1 MDDKLLEQLSS
12 SSGIPQLLLSRS
24 IQARAEASGTNPNE
38 VLNSWLGGEPIQNSV
53 SEVNENVTVPEVIIE
68 NETTMLEDSI
78 AEELPSAE
86 EEAIESEVVK
96 STVLTEEKI
105 EPPIELGKKI
115 QKSLKY
121 GSLFGLIVGF
131 LEAIFISSFLFEG
144 LILEAETQNIISQ
157 YNSISFL
164 LVITLG
170 FSIFGM
176 LNSINIKKYF
186 ETNFSGYSIHSSD
199 RESLITGAGLGL
211 IFGAISAFYII
222 NSVGQTIEAILPE
235 DPIVNLIDV
244 RGAFW
249 RVVILS
255 SVVQAIIS
263 SLSMILGVPKGLE
276 NEEFLEAE
284 KVRKR
289 IIGSV
294 LVPIASIIFGGLI
307 AFGISLVFLN
317 FHELA
322 PLFALIISAAI
333 LIFASVISS
342 APKIKVT
349 KTEFIIAFL
358 GILILIII
366 IGSIAASQH

>member
-1 MDDKLLEQLSS
+1 MDEKLLEQLSS

-24 IQARAEASGTNPNE
+24 IQARAEASGTKPNE
-38 VLNSWLGGEPIQNSV
+38 VLNSWLGGEPIQNSISV
-53 SEVNENVTVPEVIIE
+53 VNENVNVPEVTAE
-68 NETTMLEDSI
+68 NETPILEDSV
-78 AEELPSAE
+78 AEELASTK
-86 EEAIESEVVK
+86 EEAIETEIVK
-96 STVLTEEKI
+96 STVLTEEKV

-170 FSIFGM
+170 FSLFGM

-235 DPIVNLIDV
+235 DPIVNLINV

-255 SVVQAIIS
+255 SIVQAIIS

-307 AFGISLVFLN
+307 AFGISQVFLN

-349 KTEFIIAFL
+349 KTEFIIAFS

>member
-1 MDDKLLEQLSS
+1 MDEKLLEQLSS

-38 VLNSWLGGEPIQNSV
+38 VLNSWLGGEPIQNSISV
-53 SEVNENVTVPEVIIE
+53 VNENVNVPEVTAE
-68 NETTMLEDSI
+68 NETPILEDSE
-78 AEELPSAE
+78 AKELASTK
-86 EEAIESEVVK
+86 EEAIETEIVK

-199 RESLITGAGLGL
+199 RESIITGAGLGL

-235 DPIVNLIDV
+235 DPIVNLINV

-255 SVVQAIIS
+255 SLVQAIIS

-294 LVPIASIIFGGLI
+294 LLPLASIIFGGLI
-307 AFGISLVFLN
+307 AFGISQVFLN

-349 KTEFIIAFL
+349 KTEFIIAFS

>member
-1 MDDKLLEQLSS
+1 MDEKLLEQLSS

-53 SEVNENVTVPEVIIE
+53 SVINENVTVPEVVAK
-68 NETTMLEDSI
+68 NETPILEDSV
-78 AEELPSAE
+78 AEELTSTE
-86 EEAIESEVVK
+86 EESIESEIVK

-199 RESLITGAGLGL
+199 RESIITGAGLGL

-235 DPIVNLIDV
+235 DPIVNLINV

-255 SVVQAIIS
+255 SLVQAIIS

-294 LVPIASIIFGGLI
+294 LLPLASIIFGGLI
-307 AFGISLVFLN
+307 AFGISQVFLN

-349 KTEFIIAFL
+349 KTEFIIAFS

>member
-1 MDDKLLEQLSS
+1 MDEKLLEQLSS

-24 IQARAEASGTNPNE
+24 IQARAEASGTKPNE
-38 VLNSWLGGEPIQNSV
+38 VLNSWLGGEPIQNSISV
-53 SEVNENVTVPEVIIE
+53 VNENVNVPEVTAE
-68 NETTMLEDSI
+68 NETPILEDSE
-78 AEELPSAE
+78 AEELASTK
-86 EEAIESEVVK
+86 EEAIETEIVK
-96 STVLTEEKI
+96 STVLTEEKV

-199 RESLITGAGLGL
+199 RESLVTGAGLGL

-255 SVVQAIIS
+255 SMVQAIIS

-276 NEEFLEAE
+276 NREFLEAE
-284 KVRKR
+284 KVRNR

-294 LVPIASIIFGGLI
+294 LIPLASIIFGGII
-307 AFGISLVFLN
+307 AFGISQVFLN

>member
-68 NETTMLEDSI
+68 NETPILEDSI
-78 AEELPSAE
+78 AEELPSTE

-164 LVITLG
+164 LVISLG

-211 IFGAISAFYII
+211 IFGAISAFYVI

-249 RVVILS
+249 RIVILS
-255 SVVQAIIS
+255 TIVQAIIS

-289 IIGSV
+289 IIGSI
-294 LVPIASIIFGGLI
+294 LLPLASIIFGGLI
-307 AFGISLVFLN
+307 AFGISQVFLS

-349 KTEFIIAFL
+349 KIEFIIAFS

>member
-1 MDDKLLEQLSS
+1 MDEKLLEQLSS

-53 SEVNENVTVPEVIIE
+53 SVINENVTVPEVVAK
-68 NETTMLEDSI
+68 NETPILEDSV
-78 AEELPSAE
+78 AEELTSTE
-86 EEAIESEVVK
+86 EESIESEIVK

-199 RESLITGAGLGL
+199 RESIITGAGLGL

-235 DPIVNLIDV
+235 DPIVNLINV

-255 SVVQAIIS
+255 SIVQAIIS

-294 LVPIASIIFGGLI
+294 LLPLASIIFGGLI
-307 AFGISLVFLN
+307 AFGISQVFLN

-349 KTEFIIAFL
+349 KTEFIIAFS

>member
-1 MDDKLLEQLSS
+1 MDEKLLEQLSS

-24 IQARAEASGTNPNE
+24 IQARAEASGTKPNE
-38 VLNSWLGGEPIQNSV
+38 VLNSWLGGEPIQNSISV
-53 SEVNENVTVPEVIIE
+53 VNENVNVPEVTAE
-68 NETTMLEDSI
+68 NETPILEDSE
-78 AEELPSAE
+78 AKELASTK
-86 EEAIESEVVK
+86 EEAIETEIVK
-96 STVLTEEKI
+96 STVLTEEKV

-157 YNSISFL
+157 YNPISFL

-170 FSIFGM
+170 FSLFGI

-211 IFGAISAFYII
+211 IFGAISAFYIM

-255 SVVQAIIS
+255 SIVQAIIS

-294 LVPIASIIFGGLI
+294 LVPITSIIFGGLI

-333 LIFASVISS
+333 LIFSSVISS

-358 GILILIII
+358 GVLILIII

>member
-1 MDDKLLEQLSS
+1 MDEKLLEQLSS

-24 IQARAEASGTNPNE
+24 IQARAEASGTKPNE
-38 VLNSWLGGEPIQNSV
+38 VLNSWLGGEPIQNSISV
-53 SEVNENVTVPEVIIE
+53 VNENVNVPEVTDE
-68 NETTMLEDSI
+68 NETPILEDSE
-78 AEELPSAE
+78 AKELASTK
-86 EEAIESEVVK
+86 EEAIETEIVK
-96 STVLTEEKI
+96 STVLTEEKV

-170 FSIFGM
+170 FSLFGI

-211 IFGAISAFYII
+211 IFGAISAFYIM

-255 SVVQAIIS
+255 SIVQAIIS

-294 LVPIASIIFGGLI
+294 LVPITSIIFGGLI

-333 LIFASVISS
+333 LIFSSVISS

-358 GILILIII
+358 GVLILIII

>member
-53 SEVNENVTVPEVIIE
+53 SEVNENVTVPEVVAE
-68 NETTMLEDSI
+68 NETPILEDSV
-78 AEELPSAE
+78 AEELASTE
-86 EEAIESEVVK
+86 EESIESELVK

-199 RESLITGAGLGL
+199 RESIITGAGLGL

-235 DPIVNLIDV
+235 DTIVNLINV

-255 SVVQAIIS
+255 SLVQAIIS

-294 LVPIASIIFGGLI
+294 LLPLASIIFGGLI
-307 AFGISLVFLN
+307 AFGISQVFLN

-349 KTEFIIAFL
+349 KTEFIIAFS

>member
-1 MDDKLLEQLSS
+1 MDEKLLEQLSS

-24 IQARAEASGTNPNE
+24 IQARAEASGTKPNE
-38 VLNSWLGGEPIQNSV
+38 VLNSWLGGEPIQNSISV
-53 SEVNENVTVPEVIIE
+53 VNENVNVPEVTAE
-68 NETTMLEDSI
+68 NETPILEDSE
-78 AEELPSAE
+78 AEELASTK
-86 EEAIESEVVK
+86 EEAIETEIVK
-96 STVLTEEKI
+96 STVLTEEKV

-170 FSIFGM
+170 FSLFGI

-211 IFGAISAFYII
+211 IFGAISAFYIM

-255 SVVQAIIS
+255 SIVQAIIS

-333 LIFASVISS
+333 LIFSSVISS

-358 GILILIII
+358 GVLILIII

>member
-1 MDDKLLEQLSS
+1 MDEKLLEQLSS

-53 SEVNENVTVPEVIIE
+53 SVGNENVTVPEVVAE
-68 NETTMLEDSI
+68 NETPILEDSV
-78 AEELPSAE
+78 AEELASTE
-86 EEAIESEVVK
+86 EESIESELVK

-199 RESLITGAGLGL
+199 RESIITGAGLGL

-235 DPIVNLIDV
+235 DPIVNLINV

-255 SVVQAIIS
+255 SLVQAIIS

-307 AFGISLVFLN
+307 AFGISQVFLN

-349 KTEFIIAFL
+349 KTEFIIAFS

>member
-53 SEVNENVTVPEVIIE
+53 SEVNENVTVPEVVAE
-68 NETTMLEDSI
+68 NETPILEDSV
-78 AEELPSAE
+78 AEELASTE
-86 EEAIESEVVK
+86 EESIESELVK

-199 RESLITGAGLGL
+199 RESIITGAGLGL

-235 DPIVNLIDV
+235 DPIVNLINV

-255 SVVQAIIS
+255 SLVQAIIS

-294 LVPIASIIFGGLI
+294 LLPLASIIFGGLI
-307 AFGISLVFLN
+307 AFGISQVFLN

-349 KTEFIIAFL
+349 KTEFIIAFS

>member
-1 MDDKLLEQLSS
+1 MDEKLLEQLSS

-24 IQARAEASGTNPNE
+24 IQARAEASGTKPNE
-38 VLNSWLGGEPIQNSV
+38 VLNSWLGGEPIQNSISV
-53 SEVNENVTVPEVIIE
+53 VNENVNVPEVTDE
-68 NETTMLEDSI
+68 NETPILEDSE
-78 AEELPSAE
+78 AEELASTK
-86 EEAIESEVVK
+86 EEAIETEIVK
-96 STVLTEEKI
+96 STVLTEEKV

-170 FSIFGM
+170 FSLFGI

-211 IFGAISAFYII
+211 IFGAISAFYIM

-255 SVVQAIIS
+255 SIVQAIIS

-333 LIFASVISS
+333 LIFSSVISS

-358 GILILIII
+358 GVLILIII

>member
-1 MDDKLLEQLSS
+1 MDEKLLEQLSS

-38 VLNSWLGGEPIQNSV
+38 VLNSWLGGEPIQNSISV
-53 SEVNENVTVPEVIIE
+53 VNENVNVPEVTAE
-68 NETTMLEDSI
+68 NETPILEDSE
-78 AEELPSAE
+78 AKELASTK
-86 EEAIESEVVK
+86 EEAIETEIVK

-170 FSIFGM
+170 FSLFGM

-255 SVVQAIIS
+255 SIVQAIIS

-294 LVPIASIIFGGLI
+294 LLPLASIIFGGLI
-307 AFGISLVFLN
+307 AFGISQVFLN

-349 KTEFIIAFL
+349 KTEFIIAFS

>member
-53 SEVNENVTVPEVIIE
+53 SEVNENVTVPEVVAE
-68 NETTMLEDSI
+68 NETPILEDSV
-78 AEELPSAE
+78 AEELASTE
-86 EEAIESEVVK
+86 EESIESELVK

-199 RESLITGAGLGL
+199 RESIITGAGLGL

-235 DPIVNLIDV
+235 DPIVNLINV

-255 SVVQAIIS
+255 SLVQAIIS

-276 NEEFLEAE
+276 NEDFLEAE

-294 LVPIASIIFGGLI
+294 LLPLASIIFGGLI
-307 AFGISLVFLN
+307 AFGISQVFLN

-349 KTEFIIAFL
+349 KTEFIIAFS

>member
-1 MDDKLLEQLSS
+1 MDEKLLEQLSS

-53 SEVNENVTVPEVIIE
+53 SVGNENVTVPEVVAE
-68 NETTMLEDSI
+68 NETPILEDSV
-78 AEELPSAE
+78 AEELASTE
-86 EEAIESEVVK
+86 EESIESELVK

-199 RESLITGAGLGL
+199 RESIITGAGLGL

-235 DPIVNLIDV
+235 DPIVNLINV

-255 SVVQAIIS
+255 SLVQAIIS

-276 NEEFLEAE
+276 NDEFLEAE

-294 LVPIASIIFGGLI
+294 LLPLASIIFGGLI
-307 AFGISLVFLN
+307 AFGISQVFLN

-349 KTEFIIAFL
+349 KTEFIIAFS

>member
-211 IFGAISAFYII
+211 IFGAISAFYVI

-249 RVVILS
+249 RIVILS
-255 SVVQAIIS
+255 TIVQAIIS

-289 IIGSV
+289 IIGSI
-294 LVPIASIIFGGLI
+294 LLPLASIIFGGLI
-307 AFGISLVFLN
+307 AFGISQVFLS

-349 KTEFIIAFL
+349 KTEFIIAFS

>member
-1 MDDKLLEQLSS
+1 MDEKLLEQLSS

-53 SEVNENVTVPEVIIE
+53 SVVNENVTVPEVVAE
-68 NETTMLEDSI
+68 NETPILEDSV
-78 AEELPSAE
+78 AEELASTE
-86 EEAIESEVVK
+86 EESIESEIVK

-199 RESLITGAGLGL
+199 RESIITGAGLGL

-235 DPIVNLIDV
+235 DPIVNLINV

-255 SVVQAIIS
+255 SLVQAIIS

-294 LVPIASIIFGGLI
+294 LLPLASIIFGGLI
-307 AFGISLVFLN
+307 AFGISQVFLN

-349 KTEFIIAFL
+349 KTEFIIAFS

>member
-1 MDDKLLEQLSS
+1 MDEKLLEQLSS

-24 IQARAEASGTNPNE
+24 IQARAEASGTKPNE
-38 VLNSWLGGEPIQNSV
+38 VLNSWLGGEPIQNSISV
-53 SEVNENVTVPEVIIE
+53 VNENVNVPEVTAE
-68 NETTMLEDSI
+68 NETPILEDSV
-78 AEELPSAE
+78 AEELASTKE
-86 EEAIESEVVK
+86 QAIETEIVK
-96 STVLTEEKI
+96 STVLTEEKV

-170 FSIFGM
+170 FSLFGM

-235 DPIVNLIDV
+235 DPIVNLINV

-255 SVVQAIIS
+255 SIVQAIIS

>member
-1 MDDKLLEQLSS
+1 MDEKLLEQLSS

-53 SEVNENVTVPEVIIE
+53 SVINENVTVPEVVAK
-68 NETTMLEDSI
+68 NETPILEDSV
-78 AEELPSAE
+78 AEELTSTE
-86 EEAIESEVVK
+86 EESIESEIVK

-199 RESLITGAGLGL
+199 RESIITGAGLGL

-235 DPIVNLIDV
+235 DPIVNLINV

-255 SVVQAIIS
+255 SIVQAIIS

-276 NEEFLEAE
+276 NEDFLEAE

-294 LVPIASIIFGGLI
+294 LLPLASIIFGGLI
-307 AFGISLVFLN
+307 AFGISQVFLN

-349 KTEFIIAFL
+349 KAEFIIAFS

>member
-53 SEVNENVTVPEVIIE
+53 SVINENVTVPEVVAK
-68 NETTMLEDSI
+68 NETPILEDSV
-78 AEELPSAE
+78 AEELTSTE
-86 EEAIESEVVK
+86 EESIESEIVK

-199 RESLITGAGLGL
+199 RESIITGAGLGL

-235 DPIVNLIDV
+235 DPIVNLINV

-255 SVVQAIIS
+255 SIVQAIIS

-276 NEEFLEAE
+276 NEDFLEAE

-294 LVPIASIIFGGLI
+294 LLPLASIIFGGLI
-307 AFGISLVFLN
+307 AFGISQVFLN

-349 KTEFIIAFL
+349 KTEFIIAFS

>member
-1 MDDKLLEQLSS
+1 MDEKLLEQLSS

-24 IQARAEASGTNPNE
+24 IQARAEASGTKPNE
-38 VLNSWLGGEPIQNSV
+38 VLNSWLGGEPIQNSISV
-53 SEVNENVTVPEVIIE
+53 VNENVNVPEVTDE
-68 NETTMLEDSI
+68 NETPILEDSE
-78 AEELPSAE
+78 AEELASTK
-86 EEAIESEVVK
+86 EEAIETEIVK
-96 STVLTEEKI
+96 STVLTEEKV

-170 FSIFGM
+170 FSLFGI

-211 IFGAISAFYII
+211 IFGAISAFYIM

-255 SVVQAIIS
+255 SIVQAIIS

-294 LVPIASIIFGGLI
+294 LVPITSIIFGGLI

-333 LIFASVISS
+333 LIFSSVISS

-358 GILILIII
+358 GVLILIII

>member
-1 MDDKLLEQLSS
+1 MDEKLLEQLSS

-24 IQARAEASGTNPNE
+24 IQARAEASGTKPNE
-38 VLNSWLGGEPIQNSV
+38 VLNSWLGGEPIQNSISV
-53 SEVNENVTVPEVIIE
+53 VNENVNVPEVTAE
-68 NETTMLEDSI
+68 NETPILEDSE
-78 AEELPSAE
+78 AEELASTK
-86 EEAIESEVVK
+86 EEAIETEIVK
-96 STVLTEEKI
+96 STVLTEEKV

-199 RESLITGAGLGL
+199 RESIITGAGLGL

-235 DPIVNLIDV
+235 DPIVNLINV

-255 SVVQAIIS
+255 SLVQAIIS

-294 LVPIASIIFGGLI
+294 LLPLASIIFGGLI
-307 AFGISLVFLN
+307 AFGISQVFLN

-349 KTEFIIAFL
+349 KTEFIIAFS

>member
-1 MDDKLLEQLSS
+1 MDEKLLEQLSS

-53 SEVNENVTVPEVIIE
+53 SVINENVTVPEVVAK
-68 NETTMLEDSI
+68 NETPILEDSV
-78 AEELPSAE
+78 AEELTSTE
-86 EEAIESEVVK
+86 EESIESEIVK

-199 RESLITGAGLGL
+199 RESLVTGAGLGL

-235 DPIVNLIDV
+235 DPIVNLINV

-255 SVVQAIIS
+255 SLVQAIIS

-294 LVPIASIIFGGLI
+294 LLPLASIIFGGLI
-307 AFGISLVFLN
+307 AFGISQVFLN

-349 KTEFIIAFL
+349 KTEFIIAFS

>member
-1 MDDKLLEQLSS
+1 MDEKLLEQLSS

-53 SEVNENVTVPEVIIE
+53 SVGNENVTVPEVVAE
-68 NETTMLEDSI
+68 NETPILEDSV
-78 AEELPSAE
+78 AEELASTE
-86 EEAIESEVVK
+86 EESIESELVK

-199 RESLITGAGLGL
+199 RESIITGAGLGL

-235 DPIVNLIDV
+235 DPIVNLINV

-255 SVVQAIIS
+255 SLVQAIIS

-294 LVPIASIIFGGLI
+294 LLPLASIIFGGLI
-307 AFGISLVFLN
+307 AFGISQVFLN

-342 APKIKVT
+342 APKIIVT
-349 KTEFIIAFL
+349 KTEFIIAFS

>member
-1 MDDKLLEQLSS
+1 MDEKLLEQLSS

-24 IQARAEASGTNPNE
+24 IQARAEASGTKPNE
-38 VLNSWLGGEPIQNSV
+38 VLNSWLGGEPIQNSISV
-53 SEVNENVTVPEVIIE
+53 VNENVNVPEVTAE
-68 NETTMLEDSI
+68 NETPILEDSE
-78 AEELPSAE
+78 AKELASTK
-86 EEAIESEVVK
+86 EEAIETEIVK
-96 STVLTEEKI
+96 STVLTEEKV

-170 FSIFGM
+170 FSLFGM

-235 DPIVNLIDV
+235 DPIVNLINV

-255 SVVQAIIS
+255 SIVQAIIS

-307 AFGISLVFLN
+307 AFGISQVFLN

-358 GILILIII
+358 GVLILIII

>member
-1 MDDKLLEQLSS
+1 MDEKLLEQLSS

-24 IQARAEASGTNPNE
+24 IQARAEASGTKPNE
-38 VLNSWLGGEPIQNSV
+38 VLNSWLGGEPIQNSISV
-53 SEVNENVTVPEVIIE
+53 VNENVNVPEVTAE
-68 NETTMLEDSI
+68 NETPILEDSE
-78 AEELPSAE
+78 AEELASTK
-86 EEAIESEVVK
+86 EEAIETEIVK
-96 STVLTEEKI
+96 STVLTEEKV

-157 YNSISFL
+157 YNPISFL

-170 FSIFGM
+170 FSLFGM

-211 IFGAISAFYII
+211 IFGAISAFYIM

-255 SVVQAIIS
+255 SIVQAIIS

-333 LIFASVISS
+333 LIFSSVISS

-358 GILILIII
+358 GVLILIII

>member
-1 MDDKLLEQLSS
+1 MDEKLLEQLSS

-53 SEVNENVTVPEVIIE
+53 SVVNENVTVPEVVAE
-68 NETTMLEDSI
+68 NETPILEDSV
-78 AEELPSAE
+78 AEELASTE
-86 EEAIESEVVK
+86 EESIESEIVK

-199 RESLITGAGLGL
+199 RESIITGAGLGL

-235 DPIVNLIDV
+235 DPIVNLINV

-255 SVVQAIIS
+255 SIVQAIIS

-294 LVPIASIIFGGLI
+294 LLPLASIIFGGLI
-307 AFGISLVFLN
+307 AFGISQVFLN

-349 KTEFIIAFL
+349 KTEFIIAFS

>member
-1 MDDKLLEQLSS
+1 MDEKLLEQLSS

-24 IQARAEASGTNPNE
+24 IQARAEASGTKPNE
-38 VLNSWLGGEPIQNSV
+38 VLNSWLGGEPIQNSISV
-53 SEVNENVTVPEVIIE
+53 VNENVNVPEVTAE
-68 NETTMLEDSI
+68 NETPILEDSV
-78 AEELPSAE
+78 AEELASTKE
-86 EEAIESEVVK
+86 QAIETEIVK
-96 STVLTEEKI
+96 STVLTEEKV

-157 YNSISFL
+157 YNPISFL

-170 FSIFGM
+170 FSLFGM

-235 DPIVNLIDV
+235 DPIVNLINV

-255 SVVQAIIS
+255 SIVQAIIS

-307 AFGISLVFLN
+307 AFGISQVFLN

-349 KTEFIIAFL
+349 KTEFIIAFS

>member
-1 MDDKLLEQLSS
+1 MDEKLLEQLSS

-53 SEVNENVTVPEVIIE
+53 SEVNENVTVPEVVAE
-68 NETTMLEDSI
+68 NETPILEDSV
-78 AEELPSAE
+78 AEELASTE
-86 EEAIESEVVK
+86 EESIESEIVK

-199 RESLITGAGLGL
+199 RESIITGAGLGL

-235 DPIVNLIDV
+235 DPIVNLINV

-255 SVVQAIIS
+255 SIVQAIIS

-276 NEEFLEAE
+276 NEDFLEAE

-294 LVPIASIIFGGLI
+294 LLPLASIIFGGLI
-307 AFGISLVFLN
+307 AFGISQVFLN

-349 KTEFIIAFL
+349 KTEFIIAFS

>member
-1 MDDKLLEQLSS
+1 MDEKLLEQLSS

-53 SEVNENVTVPEVIIE
+53 SVVNENVNVPDVIAE
-68 NETTMLEDSI
+68 NEIPILEDSVV
-78 AEELPSAE
+78 EELASTKE
-86 EEAIESEVVK
+86 EVIESEIVK

-222 NSVGQTIEAILPE
+222 NSIGQTIEAILPE

-255 SVVQAIIS
+255 SIVQAIIS

-294 LVPIASIIFGGLI
+294 LLPLASIIFGGLI
-307 AFGISLVFLN
+307 AFGISQVFLN

-349 KTEFIIAFL
+349 KTEFIIAFS

>member
-1 MDDKLLEQLSS
+1 MDEKLLEQLSS

-53 SEVNENVTVPEVIIE
+53 SVVNENVTVPEVVAK
-68 NETTMLEDSI
+68 NETPILEDSV
-78 AEELPSAE
+78 AEELTSTE
-86 EEAIESEVVK
+86 EESIESEIVK

-199 RESLITGAGLGL
+199 RESIITGAGLGL

-235 DPIVNLIDV
+235 DPIVNLINV

-255 SVVQAIIS
+255 SIVQAIIS

-276 NEEFLEAE
+276 NEDFLEAE

-294 LVPIASIIFGGLI
+294 LLPLASIIFGGLI
-307 AFGISLVFLN
+307 AFGISQVFLN

-349 KTEFIIAFL
+349 KAEFIIAFS

>member
-1 MDDKLLEQLSS
+1 MDEKLLEQLSS

-24 IQARAEASGTNPNE
+24 IQARAEASGTKPNE
-38 VLNSWLGGEPIQNSV
+38 VLNSWLGGEPIQNSISV
-53 SEVNENVTVPEVIIE
+53 VNENVNVPEVTAE
-68 NETTMLEDSI
+68 NETPILEDSE
-78 AEELPSAE
+78 AKELASTK
-86 EEAIESEVVK
+86 EEAIETEIVK
-96 STVLTEEKI
+96 STVLTEEKV

-170 FSIFGM
+170 FSLFGI

-211 IFGAISAFYII
+211 IFGAISAFYIM

-255 SVVQAIIS
+255 SIVQAIIS

-333 LIFASVISS
+333 LIFSSVISS

-358 GILILIII
+358 GVLILIII

>member
-1 MDDKLLEQLSS
+1 MDEKLLEQLSS

-53 SEVNENVTVPEVIIE
+53 SVINENVTVPEVVAE
-68 NETTMLEDSI
+68 NETPILEDSV
-78 AEELPSAE
+78 AEELASTE
-86 EEAIESEVVK
+86 EESIESEIVK

-199 RESLITGAGLGL
+199 RESIITGAGLGL

-255 SVVQAIIS
+255 SMVQAIIS

-294 LVPIASIIFGGLI
+294 LLPLASIIFGGLI
-307 AFGISLVFLN
+307 AFGISQVFLN

-349 KTEFIIAFL
+349 KTEFIIAFS

>member
-1 MDDKLLEQLSS
+1 MDEKLLEQLSS

-53 SEVNENVTVPEVIIE
+53 SVVNENVTVPEVVAE
-68 NETTMLEDSI
+68 NETPILEDSV
-78 AEELPSAE
+78 AEELTSTE
-86 EEAIESEVVK
+86 EESIESEIVK

-199 RESLITGAGLGL
+199 RESIITGAGLGL

-235 DPIVNLIDV
+235 DPIVNLINV

-255 SVVQAIIS
+255 SIVQAIIS

-276 NEEFLEAE
+276 NEDFLEAE

-294 LVPIASIIFGGLI
+294 LLPLASIIFGGLI
-307 AFGISLVFLN
+307 AFGISQVFLN

-349 KTEFIIAFL
+349 KTEFIIAFS

>member
-53 SEVNENVTVPEVIIE
+53 SVGNENVTVPEVVAE
-68 NETTMLEDSI
+68 NETPILEDSV
-78 AEELPSAE
+78 AEELASTE
-86 EEAIESEVVK
+86 EESIESELVK

-199 RESLITGAGLGL
+199 RESIITGAGLGL

-235 DPIVNLIDV
+235 DPIVNLINV

-255 SVVQAIIS
+255 SLVQAIIS

-294 LVPIASIIFGGLI
+294 LLPLASIIFGGLI
-307 AFGISLVFLN
+307 AFGISQVFLN

-349 KTEFIIAFL
+349 KTEFIIAFS

>member
-1 MDDKLLEQLSS
+1 MDEKLLEQLSS

-53 SEVNENVTVPEVIIE
+53 SVINENVTVPEVVAK
-68 NETTMLEDSI
+68 NETPILEDSV
-78 AEELPSAE
+78 AEELTSTE
-86 EEAIESEVVK
+86 EESIESEIVK

-199 RESLITGAGLGL
+199 RESIITGAGLGL

-235 DPIVNLIDV
+235 DPIVNLINV

-255 SVVQAIIS
+255 SIVQAIIS

-276 NEEFLEAE
+276 NEDFLEAE

-294 LVPIASIIFGGLI
+294 LLPLASIIFGGLI
-307 AFGISLVFLN
+307 AFGISQVFLN

-349 KTEFIIAFL
+349 KTEFIIAFS

>member
-1 MDDKLLEQLSS
+1 MDEKLLEQLSS

-24 IQARAEASGTNPNE
+24 IQARAEASGTKPNE
-38 VLNSWLGGEPIQNSV
+38 VLNSWLGGEPIQNSISV
-53 SEVNENVTVPEVIIE
+53 VNENVNVPEVTAE
-68 NETTMLEDSI
+68 NETPILEDSE
-78 AEELPSAE
+78 AKELASTK
-86 EEAIESEVVK
+86 EEAIETEIVK
-96 STVLTEEKI
+96 STVLTEEKV

-199 RESLITGAGLGL
+199 RESIITGAGLGL

-235 DPIVNLIDV
+235 DPIVNLINV

-255 SVVQAIIS
+255 SLVQAIIS

-307 AFGISLVFLN
+307 AFGISQVFLN

-358 GILILIII
+358 GVLILIII

>member
-1 MDDKLLEQLSS
+1 MDEKLLEQLSS

-53 SEVNENVTVPEVIIE
+53 SVINENVTVPEVVAK
-68 NETTMLEDSI
+68 NETPILEDSV
-78 AEELPSAE
+78 AEELTSTE
-86 EEAIESEVVK
+86 EESIESEIVK

-131 LEAIFISSFLFEG
+131 LEAIFISSYLFEG

-199 RESLITGAGLGL
+199 RESIITGAGLGL

-235 DPIVNLIDV
+235 DPIVNLINV

-255 SVVQAIIS
+255 SIVQAIIS

-294 LVPIASIIFGGLI
+294 LLPLASIIFGGLI
-307 AFGISLVFLN
+307 AFGISQVFLN

-349 KTEFIIAFL
+349 KTEFIIAFS